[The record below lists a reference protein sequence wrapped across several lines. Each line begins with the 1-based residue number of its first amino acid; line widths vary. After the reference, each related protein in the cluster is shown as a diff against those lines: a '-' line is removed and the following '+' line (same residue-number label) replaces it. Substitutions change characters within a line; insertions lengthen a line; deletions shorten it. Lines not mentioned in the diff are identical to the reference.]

1 MTLPQKR
8 ISMLYEMSFSRDIA
22 CGMRTVGYP
31 IVNVG
36 NGLVINNKTMMRS
49 AVTSILAIVLGVSV
63 LVDIMVFWQ
72 VVVLTWEVDV
82 W

>member
-8 ISMLYEMSFSRDIA
+8 ISMRYEMNFSGDMA
-22 CGMRTVGYP
+22 CGMGTVRYP

-36 NGLVINNKTMMRS
+36 SGLVINNKTMTRS

-63 LVDIMVFWQ
+63 LVDIMVDW
-72 VVVLTWEVDV
+72 LW
-82 W
+82 